1 MRKTFLN
8 STQYLEQQP
17 YSLKAKKDLNTYNY
31 MIKKRF
37 LGRMKNK
44 ESNVYDWL
52 YRFSDCYLL
61 FWLLSLLLSLLLL
74 LLLVLVILLSIPS
87 KVAK

>member
-17 YSLKAKKDLNTYNY
+17 YSLKAKKDLNTYSY

-44 ESNVYDWL
+44 ESNMFMIDFTDFLIAIYSFDYYRYYCL
-52 YRFSDCYLL
+52 YYYCYY
-61 FWLLSLLLSLLLL
+61 
-74 LLLVLVILLSIPS
+74 
-87 KVAK
+87 